1 MCRARLD
8 GVTTL
13 HKRSKAFMRVSV
25 LVRVSFLCFF
35 AAQHLLMSLC
45 EQMLRSSS
53 SIERSCTEAQAPASR
68 LHSSF
73 KMEKINM
80 EKIETCKQA
89 AQTQYTT
96 SASNAV
102 LQIKYHNTH
111 THTHT
116 HMHTHQEI
124 CTRYNS
130 SNEGLGGF
138 PA

>member
-8 GVTTL
+8 GVITL

-25 LVRVSFLCFF
+25 VVCVSFLCLF
-35 AAQHLLMSLC
+35 AAQHLLMSVC
-45 EQMLRSSS
+45 EQMLRSRS
-53 SIERSCTEAQAPASR
+53 SIERSCTEAQTPASR

-102 LQIKYHNTH
+102 LPIKCHNS
-111 THTHT
+111 HTHT
-116 HMHTHQEI
+116 HMHTHI
-124 CTRYNS
+124 CSRYIS
-130 SNEGLGGF
+130 ENEGLGGF